1 MVKRFPFRRLP
12 TVRPGIATRVMGAE
26 VWKLNAEVIAD
37 GVVVSWL
44 THIQRPRRVQLG
56 FAMGCVKGNDS
67 RIDLDWK
74 ALRDAK
80 A

>member
-1 MVKRFPFRRLP
+1 M
-12 TVRPGIATRVMGAE
+12 ATRVIGAE
-26 VWKLNAEVIAD
+26 AWKLDAVITAD

-56 FAMGCVKGNDS
+56 FAMGCVKGDDAG
-67 RIDLDWK
+67 IDWDWK
-74 ALRDAK
+74 GLRDAEPK